1 MERKFKPER
10 TLIIIKPESIQRHLM
25 GELINKFERLGLKMI
40 ACKMLAPDAKLIGEH
55 YADDE
60 AWYISSGTNTYNNY
74 KDKGVKD
81 LLTPIEYG
89 KRTRELLMD
98 SLCDRPVLA
107 MIWEGPHAVALGRK
121 TAGSTNPLTADIGSI
136 RGDYSSD
143 SYEMSDET
151 GRAIQ
156 SLVHASG
163 SVVEA
168 EREISIWFKPE
179 EILGYDLVLE
189 SVFYMKDWGK
199 VKKS

>member
-25 GELINKFERLGLKMI
+25 GELINKFERRGLKMI

-163 SVVEA
+163 SVEEA

>member
-25 GELINKFERLGLKMI
+25 GELINKFERRGLKMI

-143 SYEMSDET
+143 S
-151 GRAIQ
+151 
-156 SLVHASG
+156 
-163 SVVEA
+163 
-168 EREISIWFKPE
+168 
-179 EILGYDLVLE
+179 
-189 SVFYMKDWGK
+189 
-199 VKKS
+199 

>member
-25 GELINKFERLGLKMI
+25 GELINKFERRGLKMI

-89 KRTRELLMD
+89 ERTRELLMD

-163 SVVEA
+163 SVEEA

>member
-25 GELINKFERLGLKMI
+25 GELINKFERRGLKMI

-89 KRTRELLMD
+89 KRTRKLLMD

-107 MIWEGPHAVALGRK
+107 MVWEGPHAVKLGRK

-163 SVVEA
+163 SVEEA

-179 EILGYDLVLE
+179 EILNYDLVLE

>member
-25 GELINKFERLGLKMI
+25 GELINKFERRGLKMV

-74 KDKGVKD
+74 KDKGVKN

-89 KRTRELLMD
+89 KKTRKLLMD

-163 SVVEA
+163 SVEEA
-168 EREISIWFKPE
+168 EREISIWFKSE